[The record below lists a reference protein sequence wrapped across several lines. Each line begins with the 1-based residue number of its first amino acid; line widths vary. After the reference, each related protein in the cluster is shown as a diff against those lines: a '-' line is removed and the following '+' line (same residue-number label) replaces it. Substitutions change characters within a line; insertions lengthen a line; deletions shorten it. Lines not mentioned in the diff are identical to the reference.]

1 MKDYSWMVPR
11 RAPSEVTKAALAVL
25 RAAVARGEAE
35 ERAKLKARQDSGEL
49 SPGEKL
55 LEGIFGSIK

>member
-11 RAPSEVTKAALAVL
+11 RAPSEATKAALAVL

-35 ERAKLKARQDSGEL
+35 ERAKLKARQDAGQL
-49 SPGEKL
+49 APGERL
-55 LEGIFGSIK
+55 LAAIFGEI